1 MVESKLIQ
9 FLRSSTRIGLDFR
22 DLGDGVVGVEAINPV
37 STNNQASTKWKLYYD
52 ITKWRPIHN
61 GIDSVR
67 AVPVQIGMIGGGTLY
82 KVKMFEDLIK
92 RSKELLNYTGTN
104 PKPWDY

>member
-9 FLRSSTRIGLDFR
+9 FLRSNTSIGLDFR

-37 STNNQASTKWKLYYD
+37 PEKGKSNTRWKLYYD
-52 ITKWRPIHN
+52 MTKWRPIHN

-67 AVPVQIGMIGGGTLY
+67 AVPVQLGMIGGDTLS
-82 KVKMFEDLIK
+82 KVETFEDLIK
-92 RSKELLNYTGTN
+92 RGKDLLNYI
-104 PKPWDY
+104 